1 MSSAL
6 LSSGGLDSA
15 CAWWVL
21 GKPPAVYCGGSYG
34 PARHANIG
42 EMDAIERMAGMCVEF
57 ADKLTVIE
65 HDFRPFMRAGEYHLP
80 REMIC
85 CQLAWA
91 RGYDTVQLAWVADDG
106 VGDEWAAAQSVNF
119 GAAVGMAGF
128 RVEFPVRHMSKA
140 ELVRAALD
148 AGAPPEF
155 IKASHSCVRQSR
167 RHCGRCVNCRQR
179 RAAMRATYV

>member
-1 MSSAL
+1 MTYCL
-6 LSSGGLDSA
+6 LFSGGLDSA

-21 GKPPAVYCGGSYG
+21 GRPPAVYCGGSFG

-42 EMDAIERMAGMCVEF
+42 EMDAIERMADLSAEFANKLTAVEF
-57 ADKLTVIE
+57 
-65 HDFRPFMRAGEYHLP
+65 DFRPFMRAGEYHLP
-80 REMIC
+80 REIIC

-106 VGDEWAAAQSVNF
+106 ASDEWAAVQAANF

-128 RVEFPVRHMSKA
+128 RVEFPVRHLSKA

-155 IKASHSCVRQSR
+155 IKASHSCVRQSG
-167 RHCGRCVNCRQR
+167 RHCGRCENCRHR
-179 RAAMRATYV
+179 REALRAL